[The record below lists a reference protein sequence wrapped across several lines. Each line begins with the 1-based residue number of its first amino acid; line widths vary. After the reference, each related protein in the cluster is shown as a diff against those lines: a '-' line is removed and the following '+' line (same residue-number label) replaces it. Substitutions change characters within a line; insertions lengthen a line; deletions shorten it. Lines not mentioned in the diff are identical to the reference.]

1 MSIHVLSLLVLAGL
15 FAAAALL
22 PVNMGLLGFAAAF
35 GVGVFA
41 AGMAPKEVFAGFP
54 ADLFLTLVGVT
65 YLFAFAS
72 ANGAIDR
79 LVDTAARAAGGR
91 VAVVPWLVFALAGV
105 LTAVG
110 APGPAAV
117 AMLAPVTLRLA
128 AQHAVSPL
136 LMGIMLI
143 HGTQSGAFSPSSVYG
158 GITNGVAERAGL
170 ALEPAFLFFASLGV
184 NLLIGTLAFLLLGG
198 LRISRGHAVAA
209 SPPSASLPAATREQ
223 RFTWIAIAV
232 LAVCSLGL
240 GMNIG
245 FVSVAVIALL
255 SIVVPQGHAQA
266 EKGVAWST
274 VLLICGIVTYV
285 GVLEHAGTVTWLGE
299 SITAL
304 GMPLAGALLLCVLAG
319 VVSAFASS
327 TALLG
332 VLVPLAVPMLAAGDL
347 PVAGTVA
354 AIAVATTIVDTSPF
368 SSNGALVVANAAENE
383 RPALLRRLLGY
394 TVLVV
399 LAGPP
404 LVWALLVVAAG

>member
-1 MSIHVLSLLVLAGL
+1 MSIHLISLLVLAAVFL
-15 FAAAALL
+15 CAAVL

-41 AGMAPKEVFAGFP
+41 AGMAAKDVFAGFP

-79 LVDTAARAAGGR
+79 LVDAAARAAGAR
-91 VAVVPWLVFALAGV
+91 AAVMPWLVFALAGL

-117 AMLAPVTLRLA
+117 AMLAPVALRLA
-128 AQHAVSPL
+128 AQFALSPL

-143 HGTQSGAFSPSSVYG
+143 HGTQAGAFSPSSVYG

-170 ALEPAFLFFASLGV
+170 ALEPAFLFFASLCF
-184 NLLIGTLAFLLLGG
+184 NLLIASLAFLVLGG
-198 LRISRGHAVAA
+198 LAVARRREPA
-209 SPPSASLPAATREQ
+209 VPLASASSEPATREQ
-223 RFTWIAIAV
+223 RLTWLALGL
-232 LAVCSLGL
+232 LAVASLGL

-245 FVSVAVIALL
+245 FVSVAVIVLL
-255 SIVVPQGHAQA
+255 AIAVPTGHAQA

-285 GVLEHAGTVTWLGE
+285 GVLERAGTVTWLGE
-299 SITAL
+299 IITAL
-304 GMPLAGALLLCVLAG
+304 GMPMASALLLCVLAG

-332 VLVPLAVPMLAAGDL
+332 VLVPLAVPLLSAGDL

-368 SSNGALVVANAAENE
+368 SSNGALVVASAQEQE
-383 RPALLRRLLGY
+383 RPLLLRHLLGY

-404 LVWALLVVAAG
+404 LVWALLVVALR